1 MNKKIICFI
10 TLISLLLL
18 GCKKQLQPTSVEIK
32 DPIRRYNAIKQ
43 GEDLIISFQV
53 WNTGPHPLVIKEI
66 QTSCGCLTTAEDSK
80 IFVPVDGKRKIQF
93 KYNSTKNI
101 GLVSNTIWI
110 YGNIIDKGV
119 AKMKF
124 YVNVVPDADYTR
136 DYEQLYEQYNLK
148 NGVVKE
154 AVDGKASER
163 QYYTKE
169 P

>member
-1 MNKKIICFI
+1 MA
-10 TLISLLLL
+10 LLLL

-32 DPIRRYNAIKQ
+32 DSIRHYYAIKQ
-43 GEDLIISFQV
+43 GEVLTMNFQV
-53 WNTGPHPLVIKEI
+53 RNTGIHPLVIKEI
-66 QTSCGCLTTAEDSK
+66 QTSCGCIITDDDSK
-80 IFVPVDGKRKIQF
+80 IFIPVNGNRTIQL

-101 GLVSNTIWI
+101 GLVSHTIWI